1 MKEIEKMFAE
11 DLDVLFRM
19 AIARGLTLEEVRVY
33 GQHLYNSY
41 NWEV

>member
-1 MKEIEKMFAE
+1 MKVMEKMFGE

-19 AIARGLTLEEVRVY
+19 AMARNMTLEEVRVY